1 MLGLAWLGG
10 LGMLAIELSY
20 VPQILRLGRLK
31 RADEVSYLFPSLN
44 LAGRLCALIYS
55 ISTGSSVFGVGF
67 FVGASL
73 RLTLLLQVAWY
84 RRFRRSL
91 ASTPTRVPAEVLR

>member
-1 MLGLAWLGG
+1 MLGLAWLGA

-20 VPQILRLGRLK
+20 VPQIVRLARLK
-31 RADEVSYLFPSLN
+31 RADEVSLLFPALN

-55 ISTGSSVFGVGF
+55 INTGSSVFGIGF

-91 ASTPTRVPAEVLR
+91 SAMPAEVFR